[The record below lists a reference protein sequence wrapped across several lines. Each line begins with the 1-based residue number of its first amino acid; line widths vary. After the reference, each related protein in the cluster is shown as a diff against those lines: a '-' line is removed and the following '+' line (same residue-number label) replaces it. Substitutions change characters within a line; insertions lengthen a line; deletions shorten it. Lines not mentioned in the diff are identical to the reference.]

1 MSLKSFTEFL
11 CIGMLAA
18 VAAGCSSS
26 TPEAQASRPPP
37 VDDPNIEVKR
47 TIVMTGANQC
57 QLKIQRGRDEPE
69 LLTPKACNPVTAA
82 DGHVTEVSIVFDA
95 PCKTYPF
102 KNIIGE
108 LYFVDEKSIASRNS
122 PCPVESF
129 NTSYGWTLAKQ

>member
-26 TPEAQASRPPP
+26 SPEAQGSRPPP
-37 VDDPNIEVKR
+37 TDDPNIEVKR

-69 LLTPKACNPVTAA
+69 QLTPKACDAVTSA
-82 DGHVTEVSIVFDA
+82 DGHVSEISVRFDA
-95 PCKTYPF
+95 PCKSYPF
-102 KNIIGE
+102 KNIMGE
-108 LYFVDEKSIASRNS
+108 LYFLDEKSIASRNS
-122 PCPVESF
+122 ACKVESF
-129 NTSYGWTLAKQ
+129 NASYGWTLEKS